1 MKKKNIAIL
10 FGGKSAEHEVSL
22 ISAKNVIRAIDRK
35 KYQPILLG
43 IDKKGKW
50 SLFSEKDFLVNPDD
64 LKKVRLGKPL
74 AEVALLP
81 GSGGNLRILDSGK
94 KMKLDAV
101 FPVMHGTF
109 AEDGTI
115 QGLLK
120 LADVPFVGAGVLGS
134 SVGMDKEIMK
144 RILRDEGLP
153 VGKFLVFRD
162 FEKVDFGEIS
172 RKLRLPFFV
181 KPANLG
187 SSVGVSKVEDKRDF
201 KKAIEEAFW
210 FDRKIII
217 EENIA
222 GREIECAVLGNDAPQ
237 ASVCGEVIPTRDF
250 YSYEAKYIDEDGA
263 ILEMPAKL
271 SKRDEK
277 RVRDLAIRA
286 FRALNC
292 EGLGRVDFF
301 LKKDGQVLVNEI
313 NTIPGFTSISMYPKL
328 WELSGIKYADLID
341 RLIRLAIERFGK
353 EKKLKTSY

>member
-1 MKKKNIAIL
+1 MRRKNIAIL

-50 SLFSEKDFLVNPDD
+50 SLFSEKDFLMNPDD
-64 LKKVRLGKPL
+64 PKKVRLGKPL

-81 GSGGNLRILDSGK
+81 GSGGNLRILDSEK

-162 FEKVDFGEIS
+162 FEKVDLGEIS

-328 WELSGIKYADLID
+328 WELSGIKYSDLID
-341 RLIRLAIERFGK
+341 RLIGLAIERFEK